1 MSKRQNLGISK
12 KGAIIS
18 GLSVALIVV
27 IGGFLWVQSQP
38 NKSAVKTNYKVFNVR
53 EGSVSS
59 STLLTGKAKANQ
71 EQYVYFDAN
80 KGNRATVTVKVG
92 DKITAGQQL
101 VQYDTTTAQAA
112 YDTANRQ
119 LNKVARQINNLKTI
133 GSLPAMESSDQSS
146 SSSQGQ
152 GTQSTSGA
160 TNRLQQNYQS
170 QANASYNQQL
180 QDLNDAYA
188 DAQAEVN
195 KAQKALN
202 VTVITSDVSGTVV
215 EVNSDIDPASKTSQV
230 LVHVATEG
238 KLQVQGTMSEYDLAN
253 VKKDQAV
260 KIKSK
265 VYPDKEW
272 EGKISYISNYP
283 EAEANNNDSNN
294 GSSAVNYKYKV
305 DITSPLDALK
315 QGFTVSVEVVN
326 GDKHLIVPTSSV
338 TNKDN
343 KHFVWVYNDSNRKI
357 SKVEVKIGKAD
368 AKTQE
373 ILSGLKA
380 GQIVVT
386 NPSKAFKDG
395 QKIDNIES
403 IDLKSN
409 KKSEVK

>member
-1 MSKRQNLGISK
+1 
-12 KGAIIS
+12 
-18 GLSVALIVV
+18 
-27 IGGFLWVQSQP
+27 
-38 NKSAVKTNYKVFNVR
+38 VFNVR

-119 LNKVARQINNLKTI
+119 LNKVARQINNLKTT

-202 VTVITSDVSGTVV
+202 DTVITSDVSGTVV

-253 VKKDQAV
+253 VKKDQSV

-294 GSSAVNYKYKV
+294 GSSAVN
-305 DITSPLDALK
+305 
-315 QGFTVSVEVVN
+315 
-326 GDKHLIVPTSSV
+326 
-338 TNKDN
+338 
-343 KHFVWVYNDSNRKI
+343 
-357 SKVEVKIGKAD
+357 
-368 AKTQE
+368 
-373 ILSGLKA
+373 
-380 GQIVVT
+380 
-386 NPSKAFKDG
+386 
-395 QKIDNIES
+395 
-403 IDLKSN
+403 
-409 KKSEVK
+409 

>member
-1 MSKRQNLGISK
+1 
-12 KGAIIS
+12 
-18 GLSVALIVV
+18 
-27 IGGFLWVQSQP
+27 
-38 NKSAVKTNYKVFNVR
+38 VFNVR

-119 LNKVARQINNLKTI
+119 LNKVARQINNLKTT

-202 VTVITSDVSGTVV
+202 DTVITSDVSGTVV

-253 VKKDQAV
+253 VKKDQSV

-338 TNKDN
+338 INKDN

-386 NPSKAFKDG
+386 NPSKTFKDG